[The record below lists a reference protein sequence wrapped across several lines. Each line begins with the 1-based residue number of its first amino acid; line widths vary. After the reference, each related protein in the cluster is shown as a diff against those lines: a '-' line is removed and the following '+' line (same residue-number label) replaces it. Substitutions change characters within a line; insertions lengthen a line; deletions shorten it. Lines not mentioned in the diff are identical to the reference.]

1 MYRQNIVID
10 AWMREAQEAVKLVED
25 IETRVKISKNNIII
39 TIEEQRQQQ
48 QQRFGDDVARSKLL
62 EVGVKLDRLESL
74 LHNPPTKPILT
85 NDDLEHRWTL
95 LSDTKLRMKA
105 LALTLYAMPSSPNR
119 TGDSAVADTKETNR
133 TANSYDNDQIK
144 ASFAKDEPELVKPLV
159 SDNTTQSHMQ
169 FVLEGLLD
177 CLWSPCSSCISIRPD
192 KGIYILYDD
201 VKACEC
207 EDVQVLWSIV
217 VESNPPPPCHHI
229 IQAYH
234 TCKNGRRKQKPLPN
248 GSC

>member
-169 FVLEGLLD
+169 IRQFGSFTSMSLFWKVCWIVCGVLVAVAFLFVLV
-177 CLWSPCSSCISIRPD
+177 
-192 KGIYILYDD
+192 ILC
-201 VKACEC
+201 A
-207 EDVQVLWSIV
+207 
-217 VESNPPPPCHHI
+217 I
-229 IQAYH
+229 I
-234 TCKNGRRKQKPLPN
+234 
-248 GSC
+248 